1 MTFVLAAN
9 AEYIRTEGQK
19 CSPSPFLS
27 RQRDFLRFCKIRES
41 CMICQLFIL
50 PLPKVG
56 CISAKHSSKLDVL
69 CSICT
74 TFAL

>member
-1 MTFVLAAN
+1 M
-9 AEYIRTEGQK
+9 
-19 CSPSPFLS
+19 
-27 RQRDFLRFCKIRES
+27 RFCKIRES

-56 CISAKHSSKLDVL
+56 CISARHSSKLDVL

-74 TFAL
+74 TFS